1 MWPTQFE
8 HRLSAWHD
16 LRRQSN
22 SQDLPILLQNINSW
36 WHQTPWCPYHLHWDD
51 RDTWPDP
58 WQLLSDNIYCDLARA
73 LGIMYTIVLTE
84 RLDLNDSS
92 IIQTESANLVQVNQG
107 KYILNWGRD
116 IVLNTSLEQQKI
128 INVIVYDDI
137 RTQLL

>member
-8 HRLSAWHD
+8 HRLAAWNQ
-16 LRRQSN
+16 LRERLID
-22 SQDLPILLQNINSW
+22 QDLSNTLQFINSW

-73 LGIMYTIVLTE
+73 LGIMYTIVLTDKA
-84 RLDLNDSS
+84 DLSDSS
-92 IIQTESANLVQVNQG
+92 IIETESGNLVQVNQG

-128 INVIVYDDI
+128 THVIGYSDI
-137 RTQLL
+137 RSQLL

>member
-1 MWPTQFE
+1 MWPSQFE
-8 HRLSAWHD
+8 RRLAAWND
-16 LRRQSN
+16 LRQQS
-22 SQDLPILLQNINSW
+22 SAEQLLDLLQSINSW

-73 LGIMYTIVLTE
+73 LGIMYTIVLID
-84 RLDLNDSS
+84 RLDLSDTS
-92 IIQTESANLVQVNQG
+92 IIETESGNLVQVNQG

-128 INVIVYDDI
+128 KHVVGYNDI
-137 RTQLL
+137 RSQLL

>member
-1 MWPTQFE
+1 MWPAQFE
-8 HRLSAWHD
+8 PRLAAWNQVREISFD
-16 LRRQSN
+16 QALPDALQS
-22 SQDLPILLQNINSW
+22 INLW

-73 LGIMYTIVLTE
+73 LGIMYTIVLTDKA
-84 RLDLNDSS
+84 DLSDSS
-92 IIQTESANLVQVNQG
+92 IIETESGNLVQVNQG

-128 INVIVYDDI
+128 THVIGYSDI
-137 RTQLL
+137 RSQLL

>member
-8 HRLSAWHD
+8 RRLAAWND
-16 LRRQSN
+16 LRHQSS
-22 SQDLPILLQNINSW
+22 SQDLPTLLQNINSW

-84 RLDLNDSS
+84 RPDLTNSS
-92 IIQTESANLVQVNQG
+92 IIQTESANLVQVDQG
-107 KYILNWGRD
+107 KYILNWGREV
-116 IVLNTSLEQQKI
+116 VLNNSLEQQKI
-128 INVIVYDDI
+128 TNVINYNDI
-137 RTQLL
+137 RSQLL

>member
-1 MWPTQFE
+1 MWHTQFE
-8 HRLSAWHD
+8 RRLESWHD
-16 LRRQSN
+16 LRRQSC
-22 SQDLPILLQNINSW
+22 SQDPLTLLQNINSW

-84 RLDLNDSS
+84 RTDLCNSS
-92 IIQTESANLVQVNQG
+92 IIQTETANLVQVDQG

-128 INVIVYDDI
+128 TNVVDYNNI
-137 RTQLL
+137 RSQLL

>member
-1 MWPTQFE
+1 MWHTQFE
-8 HRLSAWHD
+8 RRLAAWHD
-16 LRRQSN
+16 LRHQS
-22 SQDLPILLQNINSW
+22 QVQEPLTLLQNINSW

-84 RLDLNDSS
+84 RPDLTNSS
-92 IIQTESANLVQVNQG
+92 IIETESGNLVQIDQG

-128 INVIVYDDI
+128 TNVIDYNDI
-137 RTQLL
+137 RSQLL

>member
-1 MWPTQFE
+1 MWPSQFE
-8 HRLSAWHD
+8 QRLAAWNQ
-16 LRRQSN
+16 LRQQSTAA
-22 SQDLPILLQNINSW
+22 SIPELLHAINLW

-73 LGIMYTIVLTE
+73 LGIMYTIVLTD
-84 RLDLNDSS
+84 RLDLSDTS
-92 IIQTESANLVQVNQG
+92 IIETESGNLVQVNQG

-128 INVIVYDDI
+128 THVVGYNDI
-137 RTQLL
+137 RSQLL